1 MLIGFSLRCLIGR
14 RRWHW
19 SGDDDEPVRVVS
31 IRPARHE
38 CQSLVGCRLNPLCVG
53 DADLK
58 GLVTVG
64 QDVLFGDGVMIDLSS
79 GIQVNR
85 VVWLE
90 VHQVS
95 KHFAF
100 DVVVPIEHGVARLSS
115 RG

>member
-1 MLIGFSLRCLIGR
+1 
-14 RRWHW
+14 
-19 SGDDDEPVRVVS
+19 
-31 IRPARHE
+31 
-38 CQSLVGCRLNPLCVG
+38 LNPLSVG
-53 DADLK
+53 DADLY
-58 GLVTVG
+58 GLVAVG

-100 DVVVPIEHGVARLSS
+100 DVVVPIEHGVAGLSS